1 VDVAVLADR
10 FRAVLEDT
18 GLLLVHDKELPS
30 ATALAAGAP
39 FGGSW
44 WAHPL
49 AHPIYDA
56 LQLIEDD
63 ATRAKLVKGKVT
75 LIAPRLW
82 PALVAVG
89 SGRRPWQLD
98 GLPAA
103 AIDLLAAVDAAGA
116 PMRTPKGATKA
127 VGVLERKLLVQTDE
141 VHTESGRHAKVMQ
154 PWQAWAAQ
162 LELAPEALAP
172 EVAAA
177 RFEAAAASWPPI
189 TGRLFAWSP

>member
-1 VDVAVLADR
+1 VDVAELADR
-10 FRAVLEDT
+10 FRAALEDT

-30 ATALAAGAP
+30 ATAVAAGAP

-63 ATRAKLVKGKVT
+63 VTRAKLVKGKVT

-82 PALVAVG
+82 PAVVAVG

-98 GLPAA
+98 GLSAP
-103 AIDLLAAVDAAGA
+103 AIDLLAAVD
-116 PMRTPKGATKA
+116 TPAS
-127 VGVLERKLLVQTDE
+127 RC
-141 VHTESGRHAKVMQ
+141 
-154 PWQAWAAQ
+154 
-162 LELAPEALAP
+162 
-172 EVAAA
+172 A
-177 RFEAAAASWPPI
+177 RRRGTP
-189 TGRLFAWSP
+189 